1 MLLSVLYR
9 VVRSLLGL
17 LVIVVR
23 SDLSKDV
30 ELLVLRHQNQVV
42 LAENYVRAGERRS
55 AWQAVAPGLDGSGR
69 VDLHGRGFRQGE
81 GCKVALDGNR
91 PQLRLTSE
99 ELSELGSGL
108 YTLLATLTGYRAARV
123 GWDPEVFV
131 DPVELRREWSE
142 ELAAGAL
149 PGLVVAEDVRL
160 GVPMNAFVRFTDGFR
175 WIPYESGRPS
185 FPGVDAGG
193 P

>member
-1 MLLSVLYR
+1 MAIVFELVVNYGQDHAAVENAGRIVAAHPPLTAGPHLIRLHEPLVTTVHDAAGLPYLEMSV
-9 VVRSLLGL
+9 
-17 LVIVVR
+17 IPA
-23 SDLSKDV
+23 
-30 ELLVLRHQNQVV
+30 QV
-42 LAENYVRAGERRS
+42 
-55 AWQAVAPGLDGSGR
+55 
-69 VDLHGRGFRQGE
+69 

-99 ELSELGSGL
+99 ELSELGAGL
-108 YTLLATLTGYRAARV
+108 YTLLATLTGYRAARA

-131 DPVELRREWSE
+131 DPVELRREWAE

-160 GVPMNAFVRFTDGFR
+160 GVPMNAFVRFTDGFL

-185 FPGVDAGG
+185 FG
-193 P
+193 PSV